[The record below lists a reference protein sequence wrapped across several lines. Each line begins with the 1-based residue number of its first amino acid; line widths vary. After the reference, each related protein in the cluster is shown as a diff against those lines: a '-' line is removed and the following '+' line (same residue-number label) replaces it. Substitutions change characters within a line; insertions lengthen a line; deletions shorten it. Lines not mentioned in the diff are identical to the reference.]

1 MTWEKQDILI
11 KGHQALPDGPQQQGL
26 FAVALRR
33 ADPATHQGV
42 SGEQSVPYLKYQAV
56 QTVTGDMDDLH
67 LKVTERQHLVVAYGS
82 DWILI
87 GREGGGVDGRV
98 VYLDQGTQTCCM
110 CLMPVGKKHMFQ
122 LELVGF
128 DEVYQFSVHMTGVN
142 EDGITA
148 ILRTYEIGVAE
159 SYD

>member
-1 MTWEKQDILI
+1 
-11 KGHQALPDGPQQQGL
+11 
-26 FAVALRR
+26 
-33 ADPATHQGV
+33 
-42 SGEQSVPYLKYQAV
+42 
-56 QTVTGDMDDLH
+56 
-67 LKVTERQHLVVAYGS
+67 
-82 DWILI
+82 
-87 GREGGGVDGRV
+87 
-98 VYLDQGTQTCCM
+98 
-110 CLMPVGKKHMFQ
+110 MPVGKKHMFQ